1 MSDCG
6 CDIEEVEGLERRT
19 LRVLLGINFTMFL
32 AEAAAGWWGDS
43 TGLLADSLD
52 MLADA
57 TVYGIALYAV
67 GRSAR
72 VKTGA
77 AAASGWFQLLLGLGV
92 LVEVVRRSLGASEP
106 VSLLMMSVGA
116 VALAANVTCL
126 VLIAKHRNAGVHMR
140 ASWIFST
147 NDVIANLGVI
157 LSGGLVMLLGT
168 RVPDLVVG
176 AVIAAVVVRGGIQ
189 ILREAKAERAKCNN
203 AQPIEAE

>member
-6 CDIEEVEGLERRT
+6 CEIEEVEGLERRT
-19 LRVLLGINFTMFL
+19 LLVLLGINFTMFL

-72 VKTGA
+72 VKADA
-77 AAASGWFQLLLGLGV
+77 ATASGWFQLILGFGV
-92 LVEVVRRSLGASEP
+92 LVEVVRRSLGSSEP
-106 VSLLMMSVGA
+106 VSVLMMSVGA
-116 VALAANVTCL
+116 VALAANVSCL
-126 VLIAKHRNAGVHMR
+126 LLIAKHRNAGVHMR

-157 LSGGLVMLLGT
+157 VSGGLVMLLGT
-168 RVPDLVVG
+168 RVPDLIIGAIISFVVF
-176 AVIAAVVVRGGIQ
+176 RGGIR
-189 ILREAKAERAKCNN
+189 ILREAKAERTKCNS
-203 AQPIEAE
+203 AQRIGRE